1 MDSKLLTAVKKIYG
15 DRELTKEF
23 LANPSQTIKDLGLDP
38 DHYHYKALEGRG
50 VGADVSGC
58 VSIGCVVCGSVGS

>member
-1 MDSKLLTAVKKIYG
+1 MDAKLVTAVKKIYA

-23 LANPSQTIKDLGLDP
+23 LANPAKTLSGLGLDP

-50 VGADVSGC
+50 VNANISGC
-58 VSIGCVVCGSVGS
+58 ISVGCVVCGSVGS